1 MPIPIENIIGQ
12 KLMWSFN
19 GRTPPPDF
27 LAALAAGKVSGVTLF
42 RSLNLDHP
50 AQVRDLTAALQR
62 AARETAQ
69 PPLLIGV
76 DQEGGTLL
84 AMPGTTRFPGN
95 LALGATRSAELARRT
110 GFALGRELAA
120 LGINIDYAPVCDVI
134 NNPQNPV
141 VGPRSFGD
149 DPQLVAQ
156 LASAMLQGL
165 QAAGV
170 AASAKH
176 FPGHGDSSTDS
187 HYGLDVLPHDEA
199 RLRAI
204 EFVPFQ
210 AAIRAG
216 AKLIMTAHVALPN
229 FDEGYRRPA
238 TLSPRILQQLLR
250 DELKFD
256 GVVISDALDMQAIQ
270 QGPLH
275 VVEMVAGAQAGL
287 DLLLLTS
294 FVDQPAI
301 YEALLLAARHGLLHE
316 AELRASVDRVAA
328 LKQWV
333 AAQQTPP
340 DLDVIGCAEHVALAQ
355 EIAERA
361 ITLVRDDI
369 RQLPLHPAVHEQIAV
384 FVPQPMDLTPA
395 DTSSYDTPALADAV
409 RTYHDRVTEIV
420 MPIDPSEAEVAA
432 LAERGA
438 AADRI
443 IVGTINAYQ
452 QRGQA
457 ALINALIDRGKAV
470 IAIALRMP
478 YDVSAYPRVP
488 TCLCTY
494 SLQPAALQAAAKVL
508 WGRLSCTGQLPV
520 EVPKL

>member
-1 MPIPIENIIGQ
+1 MPIPIESIIGQ

-27 LAALAAGKVSGVTLF
+27 LAALAAGKVGGVTLF
-42 RSLNLDHP
+42 RSLNLDQP
-50 AQVRDLTAALQR
+50 AQVRELTAALQR
-62 AARETAQ
+62 AAREAAQ

-84 AMPGTTRFPGN
+84 AVPGTTRFPGN
-95 LALGATRSAELARRT
+95 LALGATRSTELAQRA

-120 LGINIDYAPVCDVI
+120 LGINTDYAPVCDVI

-141 VGPRSFGD
+141 VGPRSFGA

-156 LASAMLQGL
+156 LAAAMLQGL

-187 HYGLDVLPHDEA
+187 HHVMDVLPHDEA

-229 FDEGYRRPA
+229 FDDGYRRPA
-238 TLSPRILQQLLR
+238 TLSPRILKQLLR

-256 GVVISDALDMQAIQ
+256 GVVISDAMDMQAVQ

-294 FVDQPAI
+294 FVDQPVI
-301 YEALLLAARHGLLHE
+301 YEALLLAARHGLLRE
-316 AELRASVDRVAA
+316 AELRASAQRAA
-328 LKQWV
+328 TLKQW
-333 AAQQTPP
+333 ATQQTPP
-340 DLDVIGCAEHVALAQ
+340 DLDVIGCAEHVALAH
-355 EIAERA
+355 EIAERS
-361 ITLVRDDI
+361 ITLVRDDA
-369 RQLPLHPAVHEQIAV
+369 RQLPLHPAAHEPIAV
-384 FVPQPMDLTPA
+384 VVPQPKDLTPA
-395 DTSSYDTPALADAV
+395 DTSSYDKPALAEAI
-409 RTYHDRVTEIV
+409 RTYHDRVTEFV
-420 MPIDPSEAEVAA
+420 MPIDPTEAEVAA
-432 LAERGA
+432 LVDRL
-438 AADRI
+438 ADVDRV

-457 ALINALIDRGKAV
+457 ALVNALLDRGKAI

-478 YDVSAYPRVP
+478 YDVGTYPRVP

-494 SLQPAALQAAAKVL
+494 SLQPAALHAVAKAL
-508 WGRLSCTGQLPV
+508 WGQLSCTGQLPV
-520 EVPKL
+520 EAIQP